1 MSRIKIQP
9 DFVKSTGASLAP
21 DSSKLLDI
29 KDGLSTL
36 MFSINYKITEKNNLL
51 ARMDGAVKEI
61 SNLERQVK
69 ALEQFIDH
77 SAEQYWRVERGLT
90 EKSFDA
96 ISTKKGKPTFLAIIN
111 FLNSFNSNLSKS
123 DAALIATQLLSVATT
138 GVLSRKLKI
147 NYVGGK
153 PSFLQKIKGDY
164 KFSVKADP
172 SWTSKGRYSSKIA
185 RMIYDFSK
193 SDPSNPLVK
202 KLHKFVASYSSPS
215 ALLKHVAGFPKNVNS
230 RLKAGTL
237 SSTFKNRITIGTK
250 EVAEEVLKAKG
261 FRGAARKIPVVGWG
275 ISIGANLSEM
285 WSDDNIGKS
294 TGEKLGRTSAGIIAD
309 FGAIAGGAELGA
321 TIGAIGGPVG
331 IIVGGAVGGLVG
343 GVGSIVFENQIKD
356 VGEKLGGAAE
366 SGAKYLG
373 SKINSGFKSVKSW
386 FN

>member
-9 DFVKSTGASLAP
+9 DFVKSTGAGLAP
-21 DSSKLLDI
+21 DSSKLLDM

-36 MFSINYKITEKNNLL
+36 MFSINYKITGRNNLL
-51 ARMDGAVKEI
+51 SRMDGAVKEI

-138 GVLSRKLKI
+138 GALSRKLKI
-147 NYVGGK
+147 NYINGK

-164 KFSVKADP
+164 KFTVKADP
-172 SWTSKGRYSSKIA
+172 SWTSRGGYSSKVA

-193 SDPSNPLVK
+193 SNPSNPLVK
-202 KLHKFVASYSSPS
+202 QLHKFVASYSSPS

-230 RLKAGTL
+230 MLKGKTL

-250 EVAEEVLKAKG
+250 EVAEEVLKARG
-261 FRGAARKIPVVGWG
+261 LYGAAKKIPVVGWG
-275 ISIGANLSEM
+275 ISIGANLSEL
-285 WSDDNIGKS
+285 WSDDNVGKN
-294 TGEKLGRTSAGIIAD
+294 TGEKLGRASAGILAD
-309 FGAIAGGAELGA
+309 FGAITGGAQLGA
-321 TIGAIGGPVG
+321 MIGSVGGPVG

-343 GVGSIVFENQIKD
+343 GVGSMVFENQIKD
-356 VGEKLGGAAE
+356 VGEKIGGAAE
-366 SGAKYLG
+366 SGGRYLG
-373 SKINSGFKSVKSW
+373 SKISSGFKSVKSW